1 MLRLT
6 ALLMHDIKNMSK
18 VLRHTLGDRMVS
30 RALDALDNLSE
41 GYLSKDVPSARL
53 EALRMM
59 KVNISRLKTL
69 LRLCNEAREFS
80 EKRLT
85 DYFVRIED
93 IESTP
98 ITPEILKANG
108 FVEHCGGIFRYEWMW
123 QGESSGITLCSFD
136 EEHWFVDLFFK
147 EGKDIMCNI
156 PTFSV
161 HQLQHILRLAGVDK
175 EIVMPNK

>member
-1 MLRLT
+1 MKKLPIYRDMLRLT
-6 ALLMHDIKNMSK
+6 TLLMHDIKNISK

-69 LRLCNEAREFS
+69 LRLCNEARELS

-93 IESTP
+93 IE
-98 ITPEILKANG
+98 K
-108 FVEHCGGIFRYEWMW
+108 
-123 QGESSGITLCSFD
+123 
-136 EEHWFVDLFFK
+136 
-147 EGKDIMCNI
+147 
-156 PTFSV
+156 
-161 HQLQHILRLAGVDK
+161 QLAAWSK
-175 EIVMPNK
+175 SEKSK